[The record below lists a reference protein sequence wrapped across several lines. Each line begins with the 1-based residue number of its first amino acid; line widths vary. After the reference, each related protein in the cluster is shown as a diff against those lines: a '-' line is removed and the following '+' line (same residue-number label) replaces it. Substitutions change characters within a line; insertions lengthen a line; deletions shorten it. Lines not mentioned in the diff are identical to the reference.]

1 MGWGFDQSS
10 ATSSRRRRAGSW
22 FRVHLASIERR
33 ASCTRRSKPWSRDR
47 ASPTS
52 SFGGP
57 IYPCPKTA
65 SRIDLGVPGRDRRTL
80 HTLTMDAT
88 TALAI
93 YRAEKDK
100 ALRERRVS
108 HVQLMAEAQE
118 AFRKMLADAQLARKG
133 GRPKG
138 STNSTPPT
146 VTAVAAAPVAPP
158 GKLILKKT
166 KSAAAPTKQSE
177 KVTLKAAAQ
186 APASRSEKSAKAAR
200 PSKAAKPVSK
210 RKATKSAAPAEKRV
224 RAKASHKAAASPR
237 KGAAKKTS
245 PTRKQAAAHERRPK
259 NHKR

>member
-1 MGWGFDQSS
+1 VS
-10 ATSSRRRRAGSW
+10 
-22 FRVHLASIERR
+22 
-33 ASCTRRSKPWSRDR
+33 
-47 ASPTS
+47 
-52 SFGGP
+52 GP
-57 IYPCPKTA
+57 ISPCPKTA
-65 SRIDLGVPGRDRRTL
+65 SRIDLGVPGRDRRTS

-138 STNSTPPT
+138 STNSTPPA
-146 VTAVAAAPVAPP
+146 VTAVAAAPVVPP
-158 GKLILKKT
+158 GKLVLKKT
-166 KSAAAPTKQSE
+166 KSAAPTKQPE
-177 KVTLKAAAQ
+177 KVTIAAAAR
-186 APASRSEKSAKAAR
+186 APMAKAEKAVKPAR
-200 PSKAAKPVSK
+200 PSKASKPAAKSK
-210 RKATKSAAPAEKRV
+210 PAKAAAPVEKRV
-224 RAKASHKAAASPR
+224 RAKAAHKAAASPR

-245 PTRKQAAAHERRPK
+245 PTRKQAAARERRPK